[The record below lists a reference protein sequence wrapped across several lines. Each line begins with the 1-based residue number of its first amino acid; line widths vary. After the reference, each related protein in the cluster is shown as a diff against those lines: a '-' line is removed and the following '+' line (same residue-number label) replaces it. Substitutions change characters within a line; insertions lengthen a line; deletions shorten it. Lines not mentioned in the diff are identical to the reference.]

1 MSRCYPSLPAQPDFC
16 AMQNDTAVPG
26 GNATLH
32 LENSGFRHE
41 IHAKTAETP
50 EESKRLRLST
60 LAQSINRLSK
70 LQRKLLIAAYQR
82 YAAAPG
88 LAPAETPSQFGSENA
103 PEVGVAHLYSH
114 QAVAGYLGCQ
124 GHGREG
130 HGNHFTLKLGTWRRP
145 DADLSSYRT
154 AQATI
159 SRSFARLESRG
170 LAERMERGFMYLGGI
185 QLTEKGVALG
195 RELTGIAP
203 VPRNWTAKATT
214 EGCQP

>member
-1 MSRCYPSLPAQPDFC
+1 MRTDV
-16 AMQNDTAVPG
+16 TAVSG

-32 LENSGFRHE
+32 LENPGFHAE
-41 IHAKTAETP
+41 IRAKPAETP
-50 EESKRLRLST
+50 QESKRLRLST

-82 YAAAPG
+82 YAADPG
-88 LAPAETPSQFGSENA
+88 LAPAGTPSQFGYENA
-103 PEVGVAHLYSH
+103 PKVGCAHLYSH

-124 GHGREG
+124 GYGMVG
-130 HGNHFTLKLGTWRRP
+130 LGNHFTLKPGTWRRP
-145 DADLSSYRT
+145 DADVSSYRT

-195 RELTGIAP
+195 RELTGIEP
-203 VPRNWTAKATT
+203 VPRNWTPKATM

>member
-1 MSRCYPSLPAQPDFC
+1 MATTPS
-16 AMQNDTAVPG
+16 AVSG

-32 LENSGFRHE
+32 PENPGFHAE
-41 IHAKTAETP
+41 IHAKHAETP
-50 EESKRLRLST
+50 QESKRLRLST

-82 YAAAPG
+82 YAANPG
-88 LAPAETPSQFGSENA
+88 LAPAGTPSGKGDAGGEA
-103 PEVGVAHLYSH
+103 PHVGVAHLYSH

-124 GHGREG
+124 GYGMVG
-130 HGNHFTLKLGTWRRP
+130 LGNHFTLKPGTWRRP
-145 DADLSSYRT
+145 DADVSSYRT

-195 RELTGIAP
+195 RELTGIEP
-203 VPRNWTAKATT
+203 VPRNWTPKATT